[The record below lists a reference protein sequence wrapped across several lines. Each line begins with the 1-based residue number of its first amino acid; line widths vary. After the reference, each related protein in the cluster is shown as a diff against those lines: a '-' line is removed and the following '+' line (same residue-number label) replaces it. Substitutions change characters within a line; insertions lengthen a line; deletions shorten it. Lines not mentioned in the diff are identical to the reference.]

1 MIYITNLFDPDCIV
15 LSGSLAEFVETDKI
29 EKFVNSEIVTAPT
42 KIYKAKAGNYAGM
55 IGAAL
60 LAFEK
65 GGK

>member
-1 MIYITNLFDPDCIV
+1 MNCLFV
-15 LSGSLAEFVETDKI
+15 LLTIK
-29 EKFVNSEIVTAPT
+29 KFFNSEIVTAPT